1 VLYKNQEINI
11 SIVDSE
17 VLKVFEYLFNK
28 YFLGTFFDD
37 LINSIII
44 LLGNIIIDNKKAKSL
59 LIKNSIII
67 EKIRSLVMNLNDE
80 IRIDLVKNSVW
91 FFSNLI
97 RDSDVPYYIVKSH

>member
-1 VLYKNQEINI
+1 VIYKNQEINI
-11 SIVDSE
+11 SIVSSE

-44 LLGNIIIDNKKAKSL
+44 LLGNIIIDNKKATSL
-59 LIKNSIII
+59 LIQNSIII
-67 EKIRSLVMNLNDE
+67 DKISNLVLNLNDD

-97 RDSDVPYYIVKSH
+97 RGNDVPYNIVKSH